1 MIIRLILVLLIAIAG
16 SLVYFGPSVVHSQ
29 NPVVSQR
36 RELTPQ
42 EKRGKAFY
50 LRGESASGQELTAM
64 MGEVDVPA
72 STLTCAGCHGNR
84 GQGITEG
91 GVTAGNMAWSH
102 LTKPYGH
109 TDDGGR
115 KHPAYSEASF
125 VRVMTTGLDPA
136 GNKLAVAMP
145 TYRMPH
151 EDMQN
156 LIAYLKRIETDTDPG
171 LTETSI
177 VLGTVLPEKA
187 SLNGLAQSMGDVLQ
201 AYFAEINN
209 RGGIYNRKIELRVMY
224 GDSKSTVSNV
234 KHLIDDD
241 QVFAIVSGLTAGAED
256 GVAGLTQEKEIPY
269 VGPATLLPQ
278 RGQPVNRYIFYLLPG
293 LKEQARALVTFAAK
307 KSDASQS
314 NVAIVSPDAEFN
326 RGIAVAIEERTKK
339 FRWNSVT
346 SSYYSSERFSAVEFV
361 NESHRKGIDTIFF
374 LGSGPE
380 ASAVLREA
388 EAVGW
393 MPTMYMMGSLV
404 GRNIGDAVSVKM
416 KDKVFFA
423 FPTVPADVSTTGA
436 AEYSALLQRNKLE
449 STHAAAQASAI
460 AAARILV
467 HALEICGKDLSRER
481 LITTLEGL
489 YEYDTGLMPKI
500 TFGPNRRIGAL
511 GAYVVTIDPEK
522 KLFPASMEWVAVE

>member
-1 MIIRLILVLLIAIAG
+1 
-16 SLVYFGPSVVHSQ
+16 
-29 NPVVSQR
+29 
-36 RELTPQ
+36 
-42 EKRGKAFY
+42 
-50 LRGESASGQELTAM
+50 M

-84 GQGITEG
+84 GEGRTEG
-91 GVTAGNMAWSH
+91 GVTAGNMSWSH
-102 LTKPYGH
+102 LMKPYGH
-109 TDDGGR
+109 TDEGGR
-115 KHPAYSEASF
+115 KHPAFSESSF

-171 LTETSI
+171 LTDTSI

-187 SLNGLAQSMGDVLQ
+187 SLSGLAQSMGDVLQ
-201 AYFAEINN
+201 AYFAEINS

-224 GDSKSTVSNV
+224 GDSKSTVSNM

-256 GVAGLTQEKEIPY
+256 GVAVLTQEKEVPF
-269 VGPATLLPQ
+269 VGPSTLLPQ
-278 RGQPVNRYIFYLLPG
+278 RGLPLNRYIFYLLPG
-293 LKEQARALVTFAAK
+293 LKEQARALGTFASK
-307 KSDASQS
+307 KTDATNSH
-314 NVAIVSPDAEFN
+314 VAIVAPELEFN
-326 RGIAVAIEERTKK
+326 RNIATALEDQTKK
-339 FRWNSVT
+339 LRWKSVT
-346 SSYYSSERFSAVEFV
+346 TTYYLRDEFSAAKYVSEL
-361 NESHRKGIDTIFF
+361 HHKGIDTVFF

-380 ASAVLREA
+380 AGAILREA

-393 MPTMYMMGSLV
+393 TPRLYMLGSLV
-404 GRNIGDAVSVKM
+404 GRNIAEAVSVKM
-416 KDKVFFA
+416 KDKVFLA
-423 FPTVPADVSTTGA
+423 FPTVPSDVSAAGA
-436 AEYSALLQRNKLE
+436 VEYSGLLQRNQLN

-467 HALEICGKDLSRER
+467 HALELCGKDLSRER

-489 YEYDTGLMPKI
+489 YEYETGLLPKI

-522 KLFPASMEWVAVE
+522 KLFPASLEWIPVD